1 MERSF
6 VMKIKA
12 KRGITIFYSLFIIG
26 GFILLGAASSFAG
39 NKITGNEGE
48 TGYTAIKS
56 IDNNFLTIDEGR
68 FRIVKETKVYNQD
81 GLGIGFGEIK
91 KSSTVSVTYRRNGGD
106 LIALEIMVKTPPKEK
121 LPE

>member
-1 MERSF
+1 MERGLT
-6 VMKIKA
+6 MRRKA
-12 KRGITIFYSLFIIG
+12 KSRAIIFYLLIG
-26 GFILLGAASSFAG
+26 GFFILLGAASSFAG

-48 TGYTAIKS
+48 TGYTEIKG

-68 FRIVKETKVYNQD
+68 FRITKETKVYNQD
-81 GLGIGFGEIK
+81 GADISFNEIK
-91 KSSTVSVTYRRNGGD
+91 NSSIVSVTYHRNGGV